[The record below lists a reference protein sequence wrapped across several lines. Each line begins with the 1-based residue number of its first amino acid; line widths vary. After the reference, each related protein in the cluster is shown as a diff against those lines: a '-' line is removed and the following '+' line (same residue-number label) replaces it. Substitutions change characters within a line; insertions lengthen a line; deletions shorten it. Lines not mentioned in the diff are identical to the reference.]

1 MLFYLCEQGASSM
14 RMLIDA
20 EWVQADGRVDEIR
33 DKATGELIDGDTK
46 LSGNARGGL
55 HETLLDTTER
65 KSPLMCRV
73 FPA

>member
-20 EWVQADGRVDEIR
+20 EWVQADGRADEIR

-46 LSGNARGGL
+46 MSGNAL
-55 HETLLDTTER
+55 HETLLDMTEQ
-65 KSPLMCRV
+65 KSLLMCRV